1 MTFNRLETAQEARS
15 NYMNEL
21 MDGYRQK
28 AKALEG
34 RKVDFIKSDHPDR
47 KEIAIMVGAGMF
59 TGAVAGG
66 VIGAC
71 AGMALGTPGGPPGML
86 VGAGIGFGVGFAIGT
101 AIGCA
106 AAKYYVYPEY
116 QKWCETEAG
125 KEFAGKLSIL
135 MTEAN
140 IAEHLCCSLKHTP
153 VIHGVRDKNGKL
165 YEKSFIEACIRLDGL
180 NPFTREPM
188 TKADLIP
195 DESVS
200 LEANKKFISF
210 LKEKRSETIKSAP
223 ELKMGFDK
231 LIKDIRQSFIEI
243 YNEKLKKVEEKCA
256 ADKISYEDYLSQRDA
271 LGMKYRLE

>member
-1 MTFNRLETAQEARS
+1 MTFNRLEAAQQARN

-34 RKVDFIKSDHPDR
+34 RKIDFLKSDHPDR
-47 KEIAIMVGAGMF
+47 KEIAIMVGGGMF

-71 AGMALGTPGGPPGML
+71 AGMALGTPGGPPGMAA
-86 VGAGIGFGVGFAIGT
+86 GAGIGFGVGFAIGT

-106 AAKYYVYPEY
+106 AAKHYIYPEY
-116 QKWCETEAG
+116 QKWCETETG
-125 KEFAGKLSIL
+125 KEFAQKLSVF
-135 MTEAN
+135 MTEDK
-140 IAEHLCCSLKHTP
+140 ISEHLCCSIKHTP

-165 YEKSFIEACIRLDGL
+165 YEKSFIEASIKKDGL

-188 TKADLIP
+188 SKDDLIP
-195 DESVS
+195 DEAIS
-200 LEANKKFISF
+200 LEANKKFVYF
-210 LKEKRSETIKSAP
+210 LKEKRSETLKAAP
-223 ELKMGFDK
+223 ELGEGFDK

-243 YNEKLKKVEEKCA
+243 YNEKLQKAEKECA
-256 ADKISYEDYLSQRDA
+256 ADKISYDEYLSQRDE
-271 LGMKYRLE
+271 LGAKYRL